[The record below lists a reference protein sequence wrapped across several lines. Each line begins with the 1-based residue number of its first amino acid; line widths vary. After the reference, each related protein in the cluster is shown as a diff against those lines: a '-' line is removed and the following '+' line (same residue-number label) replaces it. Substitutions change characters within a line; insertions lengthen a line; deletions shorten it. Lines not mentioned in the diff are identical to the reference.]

1 MAPDRSCSLWTSF
14 FWLVSHLRPPSAFD
28 TPWVALCYS
37 SVTHLAFR
45 PLPPPGTT
53 PVLYP
58 GAMELKYLGCREP
71 TSPLNRHPLVAE
83 CSAVT
88 YPRLILKVAN
98 PPDVNPALE
107 HEFACK
113 TPRASAHLT
122 NPRLCRS
129 VSQLTHSPRN
139 LYVRE
144 APSGTS

>member
-1 MAPDRSCSLWTSF
+1 MLLPLSLVWPLGLSLLPELPLSSTQCYGLDLAPLSGPWWTRPWFSLG
-14 FWLVSHLRPPSAFD
+14 LRP
-28 TPWVALCYS
+28 L
-37 SVTHLAFR
+37 
-45 PLPPPGTT
+45 
-53 PVLYP
+53 
-58 GAMELKYLGCREP
+58 EP

-88 YPRLILKVAN
+88 YPHLILKFAN

-113 TPRASAHLT
+113 TPRALAHLT